1 MMQAIADIIRVTI
14 YIAKEI
20 TPMNEIAQF
29 ISTCGFP
36 IACTCFLLWQ
46 SFRQDERT
54 AKQYD
59 DLKKTIDGNTRA
71 VSALQK
77 AVENLKR

>member
-1 MMQAIADIIRVTI
+1 MIQAIADIIRVTI

-20 TPMNEIAQF
+20 IPMEDITQF

-46 SFRQDERT
+46 SFRQDERS

-59 DLKKTIDGNTRA
+59 ELKKTIDGNTRA

>member
-1 MMQAIADIIRVTI
+1 MMQAYADIIRVTL
-14 YIAKEI
+14 YLAREI
-20 TPMNEIAQF
+20 VPMNEITQF

-71 VSALQK
+71 VSALQR

>member
-1 MMQAIADIIRVTI
+1 MIQAFVDVIRSII

-20 TPMNEIAQF
+20 LPMNEIAQF

-46 SFRQDERT
+46 SFRQDERS

-59 DLKKTIDGNTRA
+59 ELKKTIDSNTRA
-71 VSALQK
+71 LSALQK
-77 AVENLKR
+77 VVENLKR

>member
-1 MMQAIADIIRVTI
+1 MMQAIADIIRVSI

-20 TPMNEIAQF
+20 INMDEIAQF

-59 DLKKTIDGNTRA
+59 ELKKTIDGNTRA

>member
-1 MMQAIADIIRVTI
+1 MMQAFVDVIRSII

-20 TPMNEIAQF
+20 LPMNEIAQF

-59 DLKKTIDGNTRA
+59 DLKKAIDGNTRA

>member
-46 SFRQDERT
+46 SFRQDERS

-59 DLKKTIDGNTRA
+59 ELKKTIDGNTRA

>member
-1 MMQAIADIIRVTI
+1 
-14 YIAKEI
+14 
-20 TPMNEIAQF
+20 MNEITQF

-71 VSALQK
+71 VTSLQK